1 MFAADTLTGALA
13 RHRLEPGDVVAA
25 IGDNSTAIWPLL
37 EAASSLGLVLAIFN
51 DVWSPAYVGRLFGK
65 LGPQLV
71 VGYGRH
77 TSHPSADLVDCWV
90 TDDHSLA
97 PAVGERSKRNRVD
110 HDLQGSMDGAV
121 VFCTSGST
129 GDPKCVVSTP
139 RNRAFSTRTIGTYL
153 GLQEGQCIINAL
165 SPSFDYGLYQGLL
178 AGMFGLTMDL
188 VSSPQMTGEL
198 LARIRKLRRVVLP
211 LTPALAARL
220 CRAMKPDEVF
230 PDVEIVSLTG
240 GGTSLG
246 LRRQLAAAFPN
257 ARIFAMYGLTE
268 CKRVAYLDPA
278 EFLNRPYSCGR
289 PMAGV
294 TATIRDAMGRA
305 VEPGTIGELTIEGEN
320 VCPGYWGD
328 PAATRRRFRATDDGR
343 IVLFTGDRFRTDK
356 DGYLEFISRNDEQ
369 VKIRDERVNLGTIER
384 ELRSSKLVL
393 DLALRIELDDLG
405 IPLLTAS
412 IVPESPTVGES
423 DLLRSFRQCVS
434 TPGHLPHRVVIVS
447 EIPISEHGK
456 HMADAGAAPASPQ
469 P

>member
-1 MFAADTLTGALA
+1 MTATETLTGALA
-13 RHRLEPGDVVAA
+13 RHSLQPGDVVAA
-25 IGDNSTAIWPLL
+25 IGDNSPAIWSLV

-51 DVWSPAYVGRLFGK
+51 DSWSAAYVGRLFGK

-77 TSHPSADLVDCWV
+77 QSHPNAHLVDCWV
-90 TDDHSLA
+90 TDEHSLTA
-97 PAVGERSKRNRVD
+97 ATDAKPKPERVPSE
-110 HDLQGSMDGAV
+110 LSGSMEGAI

-139 RNRAFSTRTIGTYL
+139 QNRRFSARTIGNYL
-153 GLQEGQCIINAL
+153 GLNDGQCIINAL

-178 AGMFGLTMDL
+178 AGTFGLTVDL

-198 LARIRKLRRVVLP
+198 LARIRKLKRVVLP

-220 CRAMKPDEVF
+220 CRATKSDETF
-230 PDVEIVSLTG
+230 PDVEVVSLTG
-240 GGTSLG
+240 GATSLG

-278 EFLNRPYSCGR
+278 EFLARPNSCGK

-294 TATIRDAMGRA
+294 TGTIVDAMGKT
-305 VEPGTIGELTIEGEN
+305 VEPGVIGELTIEGEN
-320 VCPGYWGD
+320 VCPGYWAD
-328 PAATRRRFRATDDGR
+328 PAATRDRFRRIEDGR
-343 IVLFTGDRFRTDK
+343 LVLFTGDRFRRDR

-369 VKIRDERVNLGTIER
+369 VKIRDERVNLGSIER
-384 ELRSSKLVL
+384 ELRSSRLVL

-405 IPLLTAS
+405 IPLLTAL
-412 IVPESPTVGES
+412 IVPESPQVGEA
-423 DLLRSFRQCVS
+423 DLLRSFRQCIS
-434 TPGHLPHRVVIVS
+434 TPGHLPHRVVIVG
-447 EIPISEHGK
+447 EIAISEHGK
-456 HMADAGAAPASPQ
+456 HMAAAE
-469 P
+469 

>member
-1 MFAADTLTGALA
+1 MPATDTLTGALA
-13 RHRLEPGDVVAA
+13 RHSLEPGDVVAA
-25 IGDNSTAIWPLL
+25 IGDSSPAIWPLL

-51 DVWSPAYVGRLFGK
+51 DAWSASYVGRLFGK

-77 TSHPSADLVDCWV
+77 RSHPNANIIDCWA
-90 TDDHSLA
+90 TDGHSLT
-97 PAVGERSKRNRVD
+97 PAGGVRKKPDRVAAE
-110 HDLQGSMDGAV
+110 LPGSMNGAV

-153 GLQEGQCIINAL
+153 GLQEGQCIVNAL

-178 AGMFGLTMDL
+178 ACMFRLTLDL

-198 LARIRKLRRVVLP
+198 LARIRKLARIVLP

-220 CRAMKPDEVF
+220 CRAMKPGETF
-230 PDVEIVSLTG
+230 PEVEIVSLTG
-240 GGTSLG
+240 GATSLG

-278 EFLNRPYSCGR
+278 EFLSRPYSCGK

-294 TATIRDAMGRA
+294 TARIVDAMGRA
-305 VEPGTIGELTIEGEN
+305 VEPGAVGELTIEGEN

-328 PAATRRRFRATDDGR
+328 PIATRRRFRKSGDGR
-343 IVLFTGDRFRTDK
+343 VILYTGDRFRCDK

-393 DLALRIELDDLG
+393 DLALRVELDDLG

-412 IVPESPTVGES
+412 IVPESPAVGES

-456 HMADAGAAPASPQ
+456 HVAAAGAAP
-469 P
+469 